1 MILIGLVTTFIIST
15 PLNNLILSLKLTFA
29 YLIFIYLPFLPI
41 VSDIKKLNIIEKFLI
56 NNMIGLSYGF
66 IYVILDV
73 FLKVPLTKITYL
85 VVTGTILVYNLF
97 FYKKISKRIKK
108 FPFIT

>member
-1 MILIGLVTTFIIST
+1 
-15 PLNNLILSLKLTFA
+15 
-29 YLIFIYLPFLPI
+29 
-41 VSDIKKLNIIEKFLI
+41 
-56 NNMIGLSYGF
+56 MIGLSYGF